1 MIAIVAV
8 LGVATLAVL
17 VAWGLRVIHDIEDL
31 ENLSS
36 RVVGP
41 AGEIRPA
48 WISADDD
55 DFSPNRPRNVRI
67 HPAAFTG
74 DPGIS
79 RAAS

>member
-1 MIAIVAV
+1 MIALVAV

-31 ENLSS
+31 ESLST
-36 RVVGP
+36 RVVGS

-48 WISADDD
+48 WASANDGGP
-55 DFSPNRPRNVRI
+55 SAHQPRNVRI

-74 DPGIS
+74 NPGMS

>member
-1 MIAIVAV
+1 MIAVVAV

-17 VAWGLRVIHDIEDL
+17 VAWGLRVINDIEDL

-41 AGEIRPA
+41 AGEIRSA
-48 WISADDD
+48 WSAADTA
-55 DFSPNRPRNVRI
+55 PVARHVRI
-67 HPAAFTG
+67 HPAAMTSFPSG
-74 DPGIS
+74 PGAH